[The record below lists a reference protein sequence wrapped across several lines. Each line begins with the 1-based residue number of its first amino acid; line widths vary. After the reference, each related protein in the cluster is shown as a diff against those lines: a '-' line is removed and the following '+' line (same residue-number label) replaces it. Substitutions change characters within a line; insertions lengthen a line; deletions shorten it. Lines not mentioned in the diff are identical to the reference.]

1 MKTDAIKEERA
12 QQQRGLGSVDED
24 QLLEEHKREMMRNS
38 YVDAPSVIA
47 VGIDPSTFGSSFND
61 LSPPNP
67 VIRVTQN
74 TPSVQLPIRELKYTH
89 RRTAI

>member
-1 MKTDAIKEERA
+1 MNVITANKPSRLRSNLANDRA
-12 QQQRGLGSVDED
+12 CDSVCRAAHCSMD
-24 QLLEEHKREMMRNS
+24 S